1 MYRVVR
7 YVDGIAETSKDL
19 HYKDKTFANLASA
32 KIEAKKLNLDLIL
45 LDNDVWRI
53 EDL

>member
-32 KIEAKKLNLDLIL
+32 EIEAKKLNLDLIL

-53 EDL
+53 ENL